1 MKERWKRLISILLMC
16 CMVVGL
22 LPMTAMAGNWKDDYL
37 YSKEG
42 WLCSGKAVYNEKT
55 HVFSLTPDFKT
66 ECSGAIWCAM
76 PVDGDFTLDL
86 EYYTGSTNRPLGGA
100 DGITVAFWAEYGY
113 TLPNGA
119 DMGFTGSQGY
129 GIELDT
135 YYSGNNSWF
144 DPQYNHIGLVK
155 ESSRNHI
162 ATAPLPESEDEQWHK
177 LKIVVENNV
186 CSAYVDGTLKIQNE
200 VTPTGHNWLGITA
213 ATHSGTN
220 LHAVKNLSLTSAE
233 SESDEKLVDLQLS
246 HQLIAD
252 ADGKYTYQITATMQN
267 NATTAAQDATL
278 CLEADSLLTLSDDS
292 TKSVG
297 TIGTG
302 QSKTAT
308 WIVNTPWPEQNQ
320 GITYRVIA
328 DIAHTTATLTQES
341 YIYLRTKNE
350 LDNRILFGTDQWVFP
365 NYYYDSAGNNLFGG
379 DQYYLTQD
387 DQDTLFSNIGLMRK
401 NYLRYYQTRKWSGS
415 CYGLSSVAIL
425 TKDNIVD
432 PTSLPANKDT
442 KCLHD
447 IQFNKDTESM
457 INFYHFQQFTST
469 AENDSNTF
477 AIKPAEAQLR
487 ILENMV
493 SAVSTGTSPVL
504 LCLSGPDSAHAVV
517 AYDVEKK
524 DDGYWVLRK
533 GWLPIKYD
541 SRIVIYDCNCPGEP
555 RYLYYNAGTGG
566 WYEPDYPDYDKLTCA
581 TNDIKIIDAINYDTS
596 ANAYAQLRF
605 ENGTNEYYLVED
617 DVETYI
623 DGSTDLR
630 EQGII
635 SYYDANTLADGT
647 VVPSPLNLVL
657 PSLDKAYSVR
667 PAESGE
673 FTVGL
678 TYANIDLSADVADAK
693 QINFAPDGS
702 ISAEGVSG
710 EYSLEFDAN
719 EGYSPLPWY
728 SIAISGKDSEDVSLK
743 QADEGMTIQGDNLQ
757 DVTVTVMDAEN
768 TKELTFTTDQDE
780 VLLDSM
786 TIGTEEQPVIKIDA
800 NSDGVFETVIDN
812 SKTLTLNRSELN
824 LSVGESFALQAT
836 VGTKTDSTSDV
847 KWNSDN
853 ESVAKVQ
860 DGVVTAIAVGTA
872 KITATV
878 GTGETEKRA
887 TCTVQV
893 NPNNNSSNNSGGS
906 SGGGGGSSSSSYA
919 ISAPSVENGK
929 ISVSPSTAKKGDTV
943 TISVTPDTGYKLDKL
958 TVTDSK
964 GNTLT
969 VSDKGNGK
977 YTFIMPDSKVTVTPT
992 FVPEA
997 TKPAETRFVDVAD
1010 NAWYAEAVH
1019 YVADKGMM
1027 NGIGE
1032 NKFAPNAT
1040 TTRGMLMTVLARYA
1054 GQDTSGSNP
1063 WYQKGM
1069 DWAMNQKVSD
1079 GTNPTVNITREQLVT
1094 MLYRYAGSPVASGS
1108 LSDFSDTAAVSD
1120 YAASAMQ
1127 WAVANNIVNGVNG
1140 NLNPKN
1146 NATRAEVAAILMRF
1160 CEMNK

>member
-1 MKERWKRLISILLMC
+1 MKKRWKRLISILLMC

-22 LPMTAMAGNWKDDYL
+22 LPTTSLAITIETPQIILSGAAEYDEENEYL
-37 YSKEG
+37 
-42 WLCSGKAVYNEKT
+42 V
-55 HVFSLTPDFKT
+55 LTPDYT
-66 ECSGAIWCAM
+66 MESSGAMWFTSL
-76 PVDGDFTLDL
+76 VEGDFTLDL
-86 EYYTGSTNRPLGGA
+86 EYYTGSSDRPLGGA
-100 DGITVAFWAEYGY
+100 DGMAIAFWAEYGY

-177 LKIVVENNV
+177 LKIVVKDNI
-186 CSAYVDGTLKIQNE
+186 CSAYVDGTLKLQNE

-220 LHAVKNLSLTSAE
+220 LHAVKNVNLTAAGP
-233 SESDEKLVDLQLS
+233 ESDKKLVDLQLS

-252 ADGKYTYQITATMQN
+252 TNGKYTYQITATMQN
-267 NATTAAQDATL
+267 NAKAAAQDVTL
-278 CLEADSLLTLSDDS
+278 SLEADPLLTLSDDS
-292 TKSVG
+292 AKDVDVG
-297 TIGTG
+297 TVGIG

-328 DIAHTTATLTQES
+328 DIAHTTATLNQES
-341 YIYLRTKNE
+341 YIYLRAKNE
-350 LDNRILFGTDQWVFP
+350 FDNRIKFGTDQWQFGNFDS
-365 NYYYDSAGNNLFGG
+365 NYHS
-379 DQYYLTQD
+379 DQYYMTD
-387 DQDTLFSNIGLMRK
+387 DDYKNLLSNIGFKRRNGIISVK
-401 NYLRYYQTRKWSGS
+401 KGKWIGS
-415 CYGLSSVAIL
+415 CYGMSVAAIL
-425 TKDNIVD
+425 TKEGIID
-432 PTSLPANKDT
+432 PTNLPENEGT
-442 KCLHD
+442 TCLHD
-447 IQFNKDTESM
+447 INQNNSTESF
-457 INFYHFQQFTST
+457 INFYSLQQCTTAATNSSNEFSIKST
-469 AENDSNTF
+469 YE
-477 AIKPAEAQLR
+477 KLK
-487 ILENMV
+487 ILEERA
-493 SAVSTGTSPVL
+493 SSVSTGGTPVL
-504 LCLSGPDSAHAVV
+504 LSFSGPECAHSVV
-517 AYDVEKK
+517 AYDVEKNMQ
-524 DDGYWVLRK
+524 G
-533 GWLPIKYD
+533 GWLIRPQIGYAPVQYD
-541 SRIVIYDCNCPGEP
+541 SRIVIYDCNHPKKA
-555 RYLYYNAGTGG
+555 RYLYYNAGTSQ
-566 WYEPDYPDYDKLTCA
+566 WYEPDHKWANKLTSA
-581 TNDIKIIDAINYDTS
+581 NNDITTMDAVNYDNTT

-623 DGSTDLR
+623 DSSTDLR
-630 EQGII
+630 ERGII

-647 VVPSPLNLVL
+647 VVHSPLNLVL

-678 TYANIDLSADVADAK
+678 TYANIDLSADVDDAER
-693 QINFAPDGS
+693 INFAPDGS

-743 QADEGMTIQGDNLQ
+743 QTDEGMTIQGDNLQ
-757 DVTVTVMDAEN
+757 DVTVTVMDEEN

-824 LSVGESFALQAT
+824 LSVGESFTLQAT

-958 TVTDSK
+958 TVTESK

-997 TKPAETRFVDVAD
+997 TKPAETRFVDVVD
-1010 NAWYAEAVH
+1010 NAWYAEAVN

-1054 GQDTSGSNP
+1054 GQDTSDSNP

-1069 DWAMNQKVSD
+1069 DWAVNQKVSD
-1079 GTNPTVNITREQLVT
+1079 GTNPTTNITREQLVT
-1094 MLYRYAGSPVASGS
+1094 MLYRYAGSPVANGS
-1108 LSDFSDTAAVSD
+1108 LSDFSDTAAISD
-1120 YAASAMQ
+1120 YAVSAMQ
-1127 WAVANNIVNGVNG
+1127 WAVANSIVNGANG

-1160 CEMNK
+1160 CERNK

>member
-1 MKERWKRLISILLMC
+1 MKKRWKRLISILLMC

-22 LPMTAMAGNWKDDYL
+22 LPTTSLAITTESPDVAIL
-37 YSKEG
+37 
-42 WLCSGKAVYNEKT
+42 SGAAKYDEENGYWV
-55 HVFSLTPDFKT
+55 LTPDYT
-66 ECSGAIWCAM
+66 MESSGAMWLTSL
-76 PVDGDFTLDL
+76 VEGDFTLDL
-86 EYYTGSTNRPLGGA
+86 EYYTGSSDRPLGGA

-135 YYSGNNSWF
+135 YYSGNNRYF

-177 LKIVVENNV
+177 LKIVVKDNI
-186 CSAYVDGTLKIQNE
+186 CSAYVDGTLKLQNE

-220 LHAVKNLSLTSAE
+220 LHAVRNMHLTAAGP
-233 SESDEKLVDLQLS
+233 ESDKKLVDLRLS
-246 HQLIAD
+246 HELIAD
-252 ADGKYTYQITATMQN
+252 TNGEYTYQITATMQN
-267 NATTAAQDATL
+267 NAKAAAQDVTL
-278 CLEADSLLTLSDDS
+278 SLEADPLLTLSDDS
-292 TKSVG
+292 TKDVGVG
-297 TIGTG
+297 TVDIG

-308 WIVNTPWPEQNQ
+308 WLVNTPWPEQNQ

-328 DIAHTTATLTQES
+328 DIAHTTATLNQES
-341 YIYLRTKNE
+341 YIYLRAKNE
-350 LDNRILFGTDQWVFP
+350 FDNRIKFGTDQWQFSNSDS
-365 NYYYDSAGNNLFGG
+365 NYHS
-379 DQYYLTQD
+379 DQYYMTD
-387 DQDTLFSNIGLMRK
+387 DDYKNLLSNIGFARRNNIELQKREVPG
-401 NYLRYYQTRKWSGS
+401 GS
-415 CYGLSSVAIL
+415 CYGMSVAAIL
-425 TKDNIVD
+425 TKENIIN
-432 PTSLPANKDT
+432 PTNLPGNEGT
-442 KCLHD
+442 ICLHD
-447 IQFNKDTESM
+447 IKLNDRTESL
-457 INFYHFQQFTST
+457 INFYYLQQFTTAAMNTRSNFSIKST
-469 AENDSNTF
+469 QEEL
-477 AIKPAEAQLR
+477 K
-487 ILENMV
+487 ILEEKV
-493 SAVSTGTSPVL
+493 SKVSTGGTPVQ
-504 LCLSGPDSAHAVV
+504 LSFYGSKGGHAVV
-517 AYDVEKK
+517 AYDVEKNK
-524 DDGYWVLRK
+524 QGWWFIRPQNGYAPV
-533 GWLPIKYD
+533 KYD
-541 SRIVIYDCNCPGEP
+541 SRIVIYDCNFPNKA
-555 RYLYYNAGTGG
+555 RYLYYNAGTSQ
-566 WYEPDYPDYDKLTCA
+566 WYDPDYKWATKLTRANDDIAVMDAVNYHNA
-581 TNDIKIIDAINYDTS
+581 T

-605 ENGTNEYYLVED
+605 ENGMNEYYLVED
-617 DVETYI
+617 NVATHI
-623 DGSTDLR
+623 DSSTDLR

-635 SYYDANTLADGT
+635 SYYDDNALIDGT
-647 VVPSPLNLVL
+647 VVHSPLNLVL

-678 TYANIDLSADVADAK
+678 TYANIDLSADVDDAK

-728 SIAISGKDSEDVSLK
+728 SIAISGNDSEDVSLK
-743 QADEGMTIQGDNLQ
+743 QTDEGMAIQGDNLQ
-757 DVTVTVMDAEN
+757 DVTVIVMDAEN

-812 SKTLTLNRSELN
+812 SETLTLNRSELN

-969 VSDKGNGK
+969 VSNKGNGK
-977 YTFIMPDSKVTVTPT
+977 YTFTMPDSKVTVTPI

-1010 NAWYAEAVH
+1010 NAWYAEAVN

-1040 TTRGMLMTVLARYA
+1040 TTRAMLMTVLARYA
-1054 GQDTSGSNP
+1054 GQDTSDSNP

-1069 DWAMNQKVSD
+1069 DWAVNQKVSD
-1079 GTNPTVNITREQLVT
+1079 GTNPTANITREQLVT
-1094 MLYRYAGSPVASGS
+1094 MLYRYAGSPVANGS
-1108 LSDFSDTAAVSD
+1108 LSDFSDTAAISD
-1120 YAASAMQ
+1120 YAVSAMQ
-1127 WAVANNIVNGVNG
+1127 WAVANSIVNGANG

-1160 CEMNK
+1160 CEMNQ